1 MKRELLRIEGGAKK
15 KRTFSLKNIH
25 IQCYVGHFSG
35 IIFLNANEKKLM
47 SVILE
52 GKDFFD
58 EGRIFLF
65 DRRIKEKEW
74 KKTVRSHIAVVGRE
88 KKLYDYMTVGE
99 NIGLY
104 VSESFILKRDRYY
117 LHLSR
122 CLEEKFGIQLN
133 VAHKGDELG
142 FCGRILVEVMQAYVR
157 KQRLIV
163 LYQLTNRLDDDG
175 FEQLLRVVQKMKEE
189 GYSFLML
196 DSFEEQILKY
206 ADDYYVVDD
215 GRISGYYGVDTIQKF
230 TFIQMNNRDVH
241 EYYLKSGKTP
251 KILTPEA
258 ALDEQIQLL
267 EFRHVETGIV
277 KDLSFTI
284 QQGEFVVMRC
294 RDDYVCRALT
304 ALLKGEEQPLRGMI
318 CLKGKS
324 LPYHETWRM
333 LENDIG
339 IMEEQPLEQNLV
351 ADMTLM
357 DNLCLCLGRKISGLW
372 MGKQYQN
379 SIEMMLRRFIEKRY
393 FGEKIKDLPLQVAY
407 RAVFCKWLLFAPRM
421 LICVRPFAAVDI
433 DSVRVIAKEMIQA
446 LLQRGVAV
454 LVITSNIQEV
464 EELEGRRVIVDKI
477 ET

>member
-1 MKRELLRIEGGAKK
+1 MKKELLRIEGGARKE
-15 KRTFSLKNIH
+15 RTFSLKNIH

-35 IIFLNANEKKLM
+35 MIFLNANEKKLM
-47 SVILE
+47 STILE

-58 EGRIFLF
+58 GGRIFLL
-65 DRRIKEKEW
+65 DRRIEKKEW
-74 KKTVRSHIAVVGRE
+74 RREADAHIAVIGRE
-88 KKLYDYMTVGE
+88 KRLYDYMTVGE
-99 NIGLY
+99 NIGLH
-104 VSESFILKRDRYY
+104 VSESFILKRDQYY

-122 CLEEKFGIQLN
+122 CLEEKFGIQLD
-133 VAHKGDELG
+133 AERKGSELG
-142 FCGRILVEVMQAYVR
+142 FCGIILVEVMQAYVR

-163 LYQLTNRLDDDG
+163 LYQLTNRLDDAG
-175 FEQLLRVVQKMKEE
+175 FEQLHRVVQKMKEE

-215 GRISGYYGVDTIQKF
+215 GRISGYYGVDTIQKY

-241 EYYLKSGKTP
+241 EYYLKSRKAP
-251 KILTPEA
+251 KILTPA
-258 ALDEQIQLL
+258 AVSDHQIRLL

-277 KDLSFTI
+277 KNLSFSI
-284 QQGEFVVMRC
+284 RQGEFVVMRC
-294 RDDYVCRALT
+294 RDDYVCRVLT
-304 ALLKGEEQPLRGMI
+304 ALLKGEQQPLKGTI

-339 IMEEQPLEQNLV
+339 IMEEQPLEQDLV

-372 MGKQYQN
+372 MGKQYRN
-379 SIEMMLRRFIEKRY
+379 SIEKMLEGFIEKKY
-393 FGEKIKDLPLQVAY
+393 FGEKIRDLPLQVAY
-407 RAVFCKWLLFAPRM
+407 RAVFCKWLLYAPGM

-477 ET
+477 GT